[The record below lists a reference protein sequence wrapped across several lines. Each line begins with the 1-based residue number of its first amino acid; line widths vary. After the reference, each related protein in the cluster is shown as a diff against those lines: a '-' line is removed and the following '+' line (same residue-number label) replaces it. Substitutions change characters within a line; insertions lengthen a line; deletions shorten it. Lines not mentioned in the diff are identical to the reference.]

1 MRTRIGT
8 VLHRGDAEARRLP
21 IGSPSPRLCVSAVKN
36 SVLLL
41 LLLFAAGC
49 AVGPDFVKPEPEMPA
64 EYRSAM
70 TPAEAN
76 SFADQP
82 WFDVFH
88 DEHLRTLVDT
98 ALANNYDLA
107 VASARVEQ
115 ALQTVGVAR
124 SEIFPQVGYQ
134 GAAQRGQ
141 SFLGPNTNNQTFNT
155 FLGTFNLA
163 WEIDV
168 WGRIRRA
175 TEAAEAT
182 LYATEDVRRAV
193 VLSLVS
199 GVANSYFTLQ
209 ELDLEL
215 EIAKR
220 TTQSFTETLDLFTR
234 RYKGG
239 VDSLLSVERAKA
251 ARAQSAAAIP
261 QLEQA
266 IVQQEN
272 LISILLGQPPGPIA
286 RAPLMTRDA
295 LPAQTP
301 PGLPSEILRRR
312 PDILQAE
319 ELIRSSNAQVGVS
332 VANFFPRIG
341 LTSLYGGQSSDL
353 ENVVKTPGV
362 VWAIAASMAGP
373 IFQGGQLT
381 SAYRAQ
387 VADWE
392 ATKATYANTVITAL
406 TEVANALIARQ
417 KLEEVRDEQIV
428 QVDAL
433 RESVRLAL
441 LRYNGGLSTYFEVLE
456 AQQQLFP
463 AELSLAQTDRDRL
476 LAVVD
481 LYRALGGGWQSNDQ
495 PVQPS
500 FWPTGP

>member
-1 MRTRIGT
+1 VRNSTILL
-8 VLHRGDAEARRLP
+8 VL
-21 IGSPSPRLCVSAVKN
+21 
-36 SVLLL
+36 VL
-41 LLLFAAGC
+41 AGC
-49 AVGPDFVKPEPEMPA
+49 AVGPDFVKPEPEMPV
-64 EYRSAM
+64 EYRSEV
-70 TPAEAN
+70 TPAEAA
-76 SFADQP
+76 SFADEP
-82 WFDVFH
+82 WFDVFQ
-88 DEHLRTLVDT
+88 DAKLRTLVDT
-98 ALANNYDLA
+98 ALANNYDLII
-107 VASARVEQ
+107 ASARVEQ
-115 ALQTVGVAR
+115 ALQTVGIAR

-134 GAAQRGQ
+134 GAAQRGKN
-141 SFLGPNTNNQTFNT
+141 FLGPQADNQTFNT
-155 FLGTFNLA
+155 FLGAFNLA

-175 TEAAEAT
+175 TEAAEAV
-182 LYATEDVRRAV
+182 LFATEDVRRGV

-199 GVANSYFTLQ
+199 AVATSYFTLQ

-215 EIAKR
+215 EIARR
-220 TTQSFTETLDLFTR
+220 TTESFTETLDLFTR
-234 RYKGG
+234 RFKGG

-272 LISILLGQPPGPIA
+272 ALSILLGQQPGPID
-286 RAPLMTRDA
+286 REPLLARDA
-295 LPAQTP
+295 LPVLTP
-301 PGLPSEILRRR
+301 PGLPSELLRRR

-341 LTSLYGGQSSDL
+341 LTSLYGGQSTDL

-381 SAYRAQ
+381 AAYKAQ

-392 ATKATYANTVITAL
+392 ATKSQYAQTVITAL
-406 TEVANALIARQ
+406 REVADALIARQ
-417 KLEEVRDEQIV
+417 KLEQVRDEQIV

-481 LYRALGGGWQSNDQ
+481 LYRALGGGWQANDQ

>member
-1 MRTRIGT
+1 MRSGRNPPCLRVSVLKNST
-8 VLHRGDAEARRLP
+8 VL
-21 IGSPSPRLCVSAVKN
+21 IIFF
-36 SVLLL
+36 LL
-41 LLLFAAGC
+41 AGC
-49 AVGPDFVKPEPEMPA
+49 AVGPDFVKPEPEMPV
-64 EYRSAM
+64 EYRSEV
-70 TPAEAN
+70 TPAEAA
-76 SFADQP
+76 SFADEP
-82 WFDVFH
+82 WFDVFQ
-88 DEHLRTLVDT
+88 DTKLRTLVDT

-107 VASARVEQ
+107 IASARVEQ
-115 ALQTVGVAR
+115 ALQTVGIAR

-134 GAAQRGQ
+134 GTAQRAKN
-141 SFLGPNTNNQTFNT
+141 FLGPNVDNQTFNT
-155 FLGTFNLA
+155 FLGAFNLA

-175 TEAAEAT
+175 TEAAEAV
-182 LYATEDVRRAV
+182 LFATEDVRRGV

-199 GVANSYFTLQ
+199 AVAASYFTLQ

-215 EIAKR
+215 EIARR
-220 TTQSFTETLDLFTR
+220 TTESFTETLDLFTR
-234 RYKGG
+234 RFKGG

-251 ARAQSAAAIP
+251 ARAQAAAAIP

-272 LISILLGQPPGPIA
+272 ALSILLGQQPGPID
-286 RAPLMTRDA
+286 REPLLARDA
-295 LPAQTP
+295 LPVLTP
-301 PGLPSEILRRR
+301 PGLPSELLRRR

-319 ELIRSSNAQVGVS
+319 ELIRSSNAQVGVA

-341 LTSLYGGQSSDL
+341 LTSLYGGQSTDL

-381 SAYRAQ
+381 AAYRAQ

-392 ATKATYANTVITAL
+392 ATKAQYAQTVITAL
-406 TEVANALIARQ
+406 REVADALIARQ
-417 KLEEVRDEQIV
+417 KLEQVRDEQIV

-481 LYRALGGGWQSNDQ
+481 LYRALGGGWKANDQ